1 MTERD
6 AVSLE
11 SPFTLSGKTSIVT
24 GGGRGIGKAI
34 VQRLVS
40 AGANALVCDLDQE
53 ALQDMQAS
61 EPLAKLLKQ
70 GGFRLRRGGVT
81 VLK

>member
-1 MTERD
+1 MSKNH
-6 AVSLE
+6 ASPLE
-11 SPFTLSGKTSIVT
+11 SPFTLTGKTAIVT

-53 ALQDMQAS
+53 RIAGDEGIRPATPSAS
-61 EPLAKLLKQ
+61 RSSAAI
-70 GGFRLRRGGVT
+70 
-81 VLK
+81 